1 MESSAQPQQHSGENS
16 REHTVTASFTLL
28 SVALSHDRAELTREI
43 LLWQRWLRYVAIITI
58 TAGVILFGLWTGRLS
73 LWAPAVTAAAIYVA
87 FNILIS
93 WHLKRRADETAPAWL
108 PAVVMLADISVV
120 TTLIYL
126 SSTPAQYHRVLLLG
140 FLILQLTVFYFG
152 RAQGVWAASLTVTV
166 YVVASMFAP
175 SYQAGPRPT
184 LTVLSFNA
192 LLFLGV
198 AAVVVRIFGS
208 FHERLNQLRVF
219 LKRAEA
225 GDLAGSYDAE
235 SDRRPDVLTLLG
247 RSFNEVRG
255 RLIELIGTDALTGC
269 LNRRA
274 LETRLSR
281 EWRHAKRRNATLAV
295 LAIDVDHFKQ
305 INDTHGHPVG
315 DQVLQEL
322 GEIMRRTARE
332 TDTVAR
338 LGGDE
343 FVVLL
348 PDTGWQGAMTFAER
362 LRRNVDD
369 HQFGEG
375 PVYIP
380 ITVSVGVALARGTDP
395 IAPEA
400 LLEASD
406 RSLYKAKSG
415 GRNRICA

>member
-1 MESSAQPQQHSGENS
+1 MEPSSQPQQHSGEIS

-43 LLWQRWLRYVAIITI
+43 LLWQRWLRYVAILTI
-58 TAGVILFGLWTGRLS
+58 TAGVMLFGLWTDKLS
-73 LWAPAVTAAAIYVA
+73 LWAPSVTSAALYIA

-93 WHLKRRADETAPAWL
+93 WHLKRRADETAPTWL
-108 PAVVMLADISVV
+108 PAVIMLADIAVV
-120 TTLIYL
+120 TALIYL
-126 SSTPAQYHRVLLLG
+126 SSTPAQYHRILLLG

-152 RAQGVWAASLTVTV
+152 RAQGVWAASLTVMV

-175 SYQAGPRPT
+175 PYQVGPPPT

-192 LLFLGV
+192 LLFLAV

-208 FHERLNQLRVF
+208 FHERLNHLRIF

-235 SDRRPDVLTLLG
+235 SDRRPDDLTLLG

-281 EWRHAKRRNATLAV
+281 EWRQAKRRNATLAV